1 MRRTIHLLL
10 TCGLLLM
17 LVTSQASALTIS
29 RLQARVSDADTY
41 SFTESVFHRFGDG
54 TYVLQIYDNERG
66 FDSHDSHERF
76 ELYVGR
82 PINPLLAWV
91 ARGQKWSS
99 SLPIASAGLQ
109 LDLNNTPLVSRA
121 LEALSVTSFVQL
133 FVKNRAEQLGDLEL
147 LHYYRLKSP
156 MGLPLEIRGN
166 NVYYRRQEGGDLWNL
181 WADVI
186 HPLHRHWDIYY
197 RWNFL
202 NKADPLLGRQ
212 GHTSAIGFRFNF

>member
-1 MRRTIHLLL
+1 MMRTIHSGLAFFLMLLL
-10 TCGLLLM
+10 PTG
-17 LVTSQASALTIS
+17 QADALTIS

-41 SFTESVFHRFGDG
+41 SFTQSIFHRFGDG

-66 FDSHDSHERF
+66 IDAQDNHERF

-82 PINPLLAWV
+82 PINQLLGWV

-99 SLPIASAGLQ
+99 SLPMASVGLQ
-109 LDLNNTPLVSRA
+109 LDLNRTPLVDGA
-121 LEALSVTSFVQL
+121 LKSIKTTSFVQL
-133 FVKNRAEQLGDLEL
+133 FARNRSELLGDLEV

-166 NVYYRRQEGGDLWNL
+166 NVYYRRPEGGDLWNL

-186 HPLHRHWDIYY
+186 HPVHRHWDIYY

-202 NKADPLLGRQ
+202 SKANPLLGRQ
-212 GHTSAIGFRFNF
+212 GHTSSIGFRFNF

>member
-1 MRRTIHLLL
+1 MMRAIHSARALCLLL
-10 TCGLLLM
+10 LLGA
-17 LVTSQASALTIS
+17 SQSSALTIS
-29 RLQARVSDADTY
+29 RLQARVSDADSY
-41 SFTESVFHRFGDG
+41 SVTESVFHRFDDG
-54 TYVLQIYDNERG
+54 TYFLQIYDNERAVET
-66 FDSHDSHERF
+66 HESHERF

-82 PINPLLAWV
+82 PINPLLGWV

-99 SLPIASAGLQ
+99 TLPIASAGLQ
-109 LDLNNTPLVSRA
+109 LDLNQMLFVDRA
-121 LEALSVTSFVQL
+121 LEQIKATSFVQ
-133 FVKNRAEQLGDLEL
+133 FFAKNRSELLGNLEV

-166 NVYYRRQEGGDLWNL
+166 NVYYHRQDGDLWNL

-186 HPLHRHWDIYY
+186 HPVHHHWDVYF

-212 GHTSAIGFRFNF
+212 GHTSSIGFRFNF